1 MNVTNMV
8 NGIRVSY
15 NKTEDTNASSKKKWS
30 LTDSLADKI
39 KELAKADALQTE
51 YMGTEYHNLL
61 QNEVSKVAPNR
72 AAAMARATAMMN
84 SQNSNNAA
92 NEKIM
97 READDKHLRMLLGL
111 PYKAKFEGG
120 PMGTG
125 AHIYDENGDEIL
137 TYTPNVGWQQRSS
150 KEEKQVYSAMKSTY
164 YEAYHEARK
173 EMATNSSTTQKCT
186 ETTSTFD
193 AKA

>member
-8 NGIRVSY
+8 NGNRVSY
-15 NKTEDTNASSKKKWS
+15 NKTEDTNACSKKKWS

-84 SQNSNNAA
+84 FQNSENAA

-97 READDKHLRMLLGL
+97 RDADEKYLRMLLGL

-173 EMATNSSTTQKCT
+173 SMTDNSAVSSRSEIKS
-186 ETTSTFD
+186 EGFD
-193 AKA
+193 MKA

>member
-1 MNVTNMV
+1 MNVTNMINAIHVSHNQNNYV
-8 NGIRVSY
+8 N
-15 NKTEDTNASSKKKWS
+15 NSSKSKWS
-30 LTDSLADKI
+30 LTDSLAEKI
-39 KELAKADALQTE
+39 KELAKYDASQTE
-51 YMGTEYHNLL
+51 YMGTDYHNLL
-61 QNEVSKVAPNR
+61 RNELSKVAPNR
-72 AAAMARATAMMN
+72 DAAIAKATAIMN
-84 SQNSNNAA
+84 SKSSENAK
-92 NEKIM
+92 NYKIM

-111 PYKAKFEGG
+111 PYKAKFEDG

-150 KEEKQVYSAMKSTY
+150 KEEKQVYNEMKSTY

-173 EMATNSSTTQKCT
+173 SMNSVGNDTNISG
-186 ETTSTFD
+186 EFD

>member
-15 NKTEDTNASSKKKWS
+15 NKTEDTNTSSKKKWS
-30 LTDSLADKI
+30 LTDSLSEKI

-72 AAAMARATAMMN
+72 AAAIAKATAMMN
-84 SQNSNNAA
+84 AENAE
-92 NEKIM
+92 NYKIM
-97 READDKHLRMLLGL
+97 KEADDKHLRMLFGL

-125 AHIYDENGDEIL
+125 AHIFDENGDEIL
-137 TYTPNVGWQQRSS
+137 TYTPNVGWHQRSS
-150 KEEKQVYSAMKSTY
+150 KEEKQVYGAMKSTY
-164 YEAYHEARK
+164 YEAYHEARQ
-173 EMATNSSTTQKCT
+173 EMKANDKREMTSSAGDGTM
-186 ETTSTFD
+186 SFD
-193 AKA
+193 VKA